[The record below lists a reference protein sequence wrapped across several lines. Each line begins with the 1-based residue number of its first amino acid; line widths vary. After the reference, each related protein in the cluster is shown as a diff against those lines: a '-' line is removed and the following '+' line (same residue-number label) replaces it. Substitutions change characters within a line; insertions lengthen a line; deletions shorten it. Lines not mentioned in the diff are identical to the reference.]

1 MDHFGNPDV
10 DDADDKL
17 WPGPDSDLLNSDSD
31 WKLVACMD
39 FPRDRWIGYVE
50 GYRKAAA
57 LIVEGVAATGRD
69 QDYLVYPFLM
79 CWRHHVELQLKSLYR
94 LLCRWHRQPAEL
106 LKTHKIDVLW
116 GRVRPL
122 LDAAYQDET
131 DMADV
136 DHVDRVL
143 AQLQTFDPSSEHF
156 RYPVRNDGSDTLET
170 LGRVHLRG
178 FHQTMEGVARLLD
191 AADSDLRVRIDQRDE
206 YEGYMADW
214 VGE

>member
-1 MDHFGNPDV
+1 MDPFDNPDV
-10 DDADDKL
+10 DDVGDKL

-31 WKLVACMD
+31 WSLVACMD

-57 LIVEGVAATGRD
+57 LIVERVADTGRD

-94 LLCRWHRQPAEL
+94 LLCRWHRQSAEL
-106 LKTHKIDVLW
+106 LKTHRIDVLW
-116 GRVRPL
+116 RRVRPL
-122 LDAAYQDET
+122 LDAAYPDET
-131 DMADV
+131 SDT

-156 RYPVRNDGSDTLET
+156 RYPVRKDGSDTLET
-170 LGRVHLRG
+170 LGRIHMRG
-178 FHQTMEGVARLLD
+178 FHETMEGVARLFD
-191 AADSDLRVRIDQRDE
+191 GADTGLRVMIDQRDE
-206 YEGYMADW
+206 AERDMAARA
-214 VGE
+214 GE